1 MASTS
6 SPQTEE
12 PFPYPLGVNVADS
25 FTLRLCATNYFAWK
39 QLMLR
44 FLESH
49 KLSGFVDGTINPP
62 KKPPPLWESSL
73 LLEERWEEEQETR
86 EKKRQEDWNQQHMH
100 QEAETQSLVDWV
112 QERELKQKRREGEW
126 EESLEEQERW
136 QEWLRRKEWGR
147 ECVRRRE
154 RMLERKEEERKER
167 EEHRTY
173 TGWKRSDDLVRG
185 WILAT
190 VVEELLPQ
198 VMNLVTAREVWI
210 KLGKI
215 LTPAFQ
221 PSHLKLYDIA
231 LKVLKGNRELAS
243 MEPSPLVVMAQKR
256 TSFLSG
262 TSLNLLERLIYYVI
276 PLKLEDI
283 ANQPQRSNIDS
294 IVESP
299 QRSNIVEPPQ
309 RSYIESIVE
318 PPQRNDIDSIVEP
331 PQRSDIES
339 IVEPVVSSSIS
350 VKGMQ
355 KLKGPFWAVVEKLV
369 PPIKSVWETK
379 VLHIQALNLVKWL
392 CHYVEETDSPNVAE
406 ILTEPLRNATCV
418 GIHEIVEEILE
429 SFPSA
434 IHLKSE
440 KDQSLF
446 HLAIVYRRENV
457 FNLIYQM
464 EEDRC
469 AFLSMPDA
477 STNNA
482 LHLAGNLTPQQYLL
496 LRASAAGAALQ
507 MQRELQWFEEV
518 GKWMLPQAREHMN
531 ADGKTPQEVFTDT
544 HKDLVKEGE
553 RWMRDTA
560 NSCTIV
566 AALITTIVFA
576 AAITVPGGSFS
587 DSGSDKKG
595 LPIRL
600 GGRAFTVF
608 GVSDALA
615 MFSSSA
621 SLLMFLSILTCRYGE
636 EDFRYSLPRRLI
648 IGLVTLFLSII
659 SMMVAFGAT
668 LKIVFGEKMAWLL
681 YPVAALSSAPVAL
694 FALWQFPLLYTMIKS
709 TYFPGIFGKKSNRIL
724 H

>member
-221 PSHLKLYDIA
+221 PSHLKLY
-231 LKVLKGNRELAS
+231 
-243 MEPSPLVVMAQKR
+243 
-256 TSFLSG
+256 
-262 TSLNLLERLIYYVI
+262 
-276 PLKLEDI
+276 
-283 ANQPQRSNIDS
+283 
-294 IVESP
+294 
-299 QRSNIVEPPQ
+299 
-309 RSYIESIVE
+309 
-318 PPQRNDIDSIVEP
+318 
-331 PQRSDIES
+331 
-339 IVEPVVSSSIS
+339 